1 VISVAAKRFAIIGL
15 GRFGY
20 TVASQL
26 ARSGADVIAVDSD
39 QSIINEVSNQVSV
52 AVCMNSVDKEGL
64 TTHGVDK
71 VDAAVVAIGQNFEAN
86 LLTTA
91 ILKDMGIEKV
101 IARASTDVQKR
112 ILERIGADQ
121 VIFPE
126 DAIGMRVA
134 QSLISSRIVDITSL
148 FEGLSVAQVVVPKEL
163 VGKRIGEIKFRQKY
177 KCNIVVIKRK
187 SLHADL
193 KGEPSWYNV
202 LPEPEDEIQL
212 SDILVVVGAE
222 KDIEKLASS
231 L

>member
-1 VISVAAKRFAIIGL
+1 MRAKRFAVIGL

-20 TVASQL
+20 TVATYL
-26 ARSGADVIAVDSD
+26 AKNGADVIAVDFD
-39 QSIINEVSNQVSV
+39 QNIINEVSNQVSV

-64 TTHGVDK
+64 MGHGVDK

-86 LLTTA
+86 LMTTA
-91 ILKDMGIEKV
+91 ILKDIGVEKV
-101 IARASTDVQKR
+101 VARASNDVQKR

-126 DAIGMRVA
+126 DAIGVRVA
-134 QSLISSRIVDITSL
+134 QSLVSSRIVDITSL
-148 FEGLSVAQVVVPKEL
+148 FEGLSVAQVGVSKEL
-163 VGKRIGEIKFRQKY
+163 VGKKIGEIKFRQKY

-187 SLHADL
+187 TDPSDL
-193 KGEPSWYNV
+193 KGESSWYNV
-202 LPEPEDEIQL
+202 LPEPDDEIRL

-222 KDIEKLASS
+222 KDIENFASS

>member
-1 VISVAAKRFAIIGL
+1 MAAKRFAVIGL

-20 TVASQL
+20 TVATHL
-26 ARSGADVIAVDSD
+26 ASSGADVIAVDSD
-39 QSIINEVSNQVSV
+39 QNIINEVSNMVSV
-52 AVCMNSVDKEGL
+52 AICMNAADKDGL
-64 TTHGVDK
+64 LAHGIDK

-91 ILKDMGIEKV
+91 ILKEMGVEKV
-101 IARASTDVQKR
+101 IARASNDVQKR
-112 ILERIGADQ
+112 ILELIGADQ

-134 QSLISSRIVDITSL
+134 QSLISSRILEITSL

-163 VGKRIGEIKFRQKY
+163 VGKRIGETKFRQKY

-187 SLHADL
+187 TDQSDI
-193 KGEPSWYNV
+193 KGDSPRYNV
-202 LPEPEDEIQL
+202 LPEPDDEIL
-212 SDILVVVGAE
+212 MGDILVVVGTE
-222 KDIEKLASS
+222 KDIERLASS

>member
-1 VISVAAKRFAIIGL
+1 MAAKRFAVIGL

-20 TVASQL
+20 TVAMQL
-26 ARSGADVIAVDSD
+26 AKSGADVIAVDSD
-39 QSIINEVSNQVSV
+39 QNIINEVSNQVSV
-52 AVCMNSVDKEGL
+52 ALCMDSVDKEGL
-64 TTHGVDK
+64 LAHGVDK

-101 IARASTDVQKR
+101 IARASNDVQKR

-134 QSLISSRIVDITSL
+134 QSLISSRILDITSL

-187 SLHADL
+187 SDQSDI
-193 KGEPSWYNV
+193 KGESSWYNV
-202 LPEPEDEIQL
+202 LPEPDDEIRL
-212 SDILVVVGAE
+212 SDIMVVVGAE

>member
-1 VISVAAKRFAIIGL
+1 VAAKRFAVIGL

-20 TVASQL
+20 TVAMQL
-26 ARSGADVIAVDSD
+26 AKSGADVIAVDSD
-39 QSIINEVSNQVSV
+39 QGIINEVSNQVSV
-52 AVCMNSVDKEGL
+52 ALCMNSVDKEGL
-64 TTHGVDK
+64 LAHGVDK

-187 SLHADL
+187 RDRSDI
-193 KGEPSWYNV
+193 KGESSWYNV
-202 LPEPEDEIQL
+202 LPEPDDEIQL

>member
-1 VISVAAKRFAIIGL
+1 MTPVAAKRFAVIGL

-20 TVASQL
+20 TVAIQL
-26 ARSGADVIAVDSD
+26 AKSGADVIAVDSD
-39 QSIINEVSNQVSV
+39 QNIINDVSNQVSV
-52 AVCMNSVDKEGL
+52 ALCMNSVDKEGL
-64 TTHGVDK
+64 LAHGVDK

-101 IARASTDVQKR
+101 IARASNDVQKR

-134 QSLISSRIVDITSL
+134 QSLISSRILDITSL

-187 SLHADL
+187 SDQSDI
-193 KGEPSWYNV
+193 KGESSWYNV
-202 LPEPEDEIQL
+202 LPEPDDEIRL
-212 SDILVVVGAE
+212 SDIMVVVGAE

>member
-1 VISVAAKRFAIIGL
+1 VISVAAKRFAVIGL

-20 TVASQL
+20 TVATHL
-26 ARSGADVIAVDSD
+26 AGSGADVIAVDSD
-39 QSIINEVSNQVSV
+39 QNIINEVSNTVSV
-52 AVCMNSVDKEGL
+52 AVCMNSADKDGL
-64 TTHGVDK
+64 LAHGMDK

-91 ILKDMGIEKV
+91 LLKEMGVEKV

-112 ILERIGADQ
+112 ILEMIGADQ

-148 FEGLSVAQVVVPKEL
+148 FEGLSVAQVVAPKEL
-163 VGKRIGEIKFRQKY
+163 VGKKIGDIKFRQKY

-187 SLHADL
+187 TDQSDI
-193 KGEPSWYNV
+193 KGESPRYNV
-202 LPEPEDEIQL
+202 LPEPDDEIKVG
-212 SDILVVVGAE
+212 DILVVVGTE

>member
-1 VISVAAKRFAIIGL
+1 VAAKRFAIIGL

-26 ARSGADVIAVDSD
+26 AKSGADVIAVDSD

-52 AVCMNSVDKEGL
+52 AICMNSVDKDGL
-64 TTHGVDK
+64 MAHGVDK

-101 IARASTDVQKR
+101 IARASNDVQKR

-163 VGKRIGEIKFRQKY
+163 VGKRIWEIKFRQKY

-187 SLHADL
+187 SIQADL
-193 KGEPSWYNV
+193 KGESSWYNV
-202 LPEPEDEIQL
+202 LPEPDDEIQL

>member
-1 VISVAAKRFAIIGL
+1 VAAKRFAVIGL

-20 TVASQL
+20 TVATHL
-26 ARSGADVIAVDSD
+26 ANSGADVIAVDSD
-39 QSIINEVSNQVSV
+39 QNIINEVSNLVSV
-52 AVCMNSVDKEGL
+52 AVCMNSADKDGL
-64 TTHGVDK
+64 AAHGIDK

-91 ILKDMGIEKV
+91 LLKDMGIEKV
-101 IARASTDVQKR
+101 IARASNDVQKR
-112 ILERIGADQ
+112 ILELIGADQ

-134 QSLISSRIVDITSL
+134 QSLISSKIVEITSL
-148 FEGLSVAQVVVPKEL
+148 FEGLSMAQVVAPKEL
-163 VGKRIGEIKFRQKY
+163 VGKKIGDIKFRQKY

-187 SLHADL
+187 SDQADL
-193 KGEPSWYNV
+193 KGESPRFNV
-202 LPEPEDEIQL
+202 LPEPEDQIQVG
-212 SDILVVVGAE
+212 DILVVIGSE

>member
-1 VISVAAKRFAIIGL
+1 MAAKRFVVIGL

-20 TVASQL
+20 TVATHL
-26 ARSGADVIAVDSD
+26 AGSGADVIAVDSD
-39 QSIINEVSNQVSV
+39 QNIINEVSNTVSV
-52 AVCMNSVDKEGL
+52 AVCMNSADKDGL
-64 TTHGVDK
+64 LAHGMDK

-91 ILKDMGIEKV
+91 LLKEMGVEKV

-112 ILERIGADQ
+112 ILEMIGADQ

-148 FEGLSVAQVVVPKEL
+148 FEGLSVAQVVAPKEL
-163 VGKRIGEIKFRQKY
+163 VGKKIGDIKFRQKY

-187 SLHADL
+187 TDQSDI
-193 KGEPSWYNV
+193 KGESPRYNV
-202 LPEPEDEIQL
+202 LPEPDDEIKVG
-212 SDILVVVGAE
+212 DILVVVGTE